1 MESLRTRR
9 SQAPP
14 RKAQRSGTTK
24 LSKSSGG
31 SSGGKNK
38 SRVDDKIK
46 KRMSMR
52 YADISGPTAINV
64 PDVPDLPVMHMASAR
79 RGDAEAVHNRLG
91 DVEQVRTQADD
102 KQLLDAENFDP
113 DACMLFLGV
122 VERI

>member
-1 MESLRTRR
+1 MQSLRTRR

-24 LSKSSGG
+24 LSKTPGG
-31 SSGGKNK
+31 SISGKNK

-64 PDVPDLPVMHMASAR
+64 PEVPALPSVYRAMPM
-79 RGDAEAVHNRLG
+79 RGNDEAMQEMLG
-91 DVEQVRTQADD
+91 DVEQVRATADD
-102 KQLLDAENFDP
+102 NQLLDAEGFDP
-113 DACMLFLGV
+113 DACV
-122 VERI
+122 WH

>member
-1 MESLRTRR
+1 MQSLRTRR

-24 LSKSSGG
+24 LAKTPGG
-31 SSGGKNK
+31 SISGKNK

-64 PDVPDLPVMHMASAR
+64 PDVPALPSIHHVTAR
-79 RGDAEAVHNRLG
+79 RGNDEAMEEMLG
-91 DVEQVRTQADD
+91 DVEQVRAAADD
-102 KQLLDAENFDP
+102 NQLLDAEGFDP
-113 DACMLFLGV
+113 DACVWCILYP
-122 VERI
+122 